1 MYYNSL
7 AALDS
12 SLQLNCMKKSF
23 NVLELIVVVFQ
34 KGSCYSAERQTWLIC
49 PCYNPIQV

>member
-7 AALDS
+7 ALDS
-12 SLQLNCMKKSF
+12 SLLLKCMKKSF
-23 NVLELIVVVFQ
+23 HVLELIALVFQ
-34 KGSCYSAERQTWLIC
+34 KGSCYGAERQTWLIC